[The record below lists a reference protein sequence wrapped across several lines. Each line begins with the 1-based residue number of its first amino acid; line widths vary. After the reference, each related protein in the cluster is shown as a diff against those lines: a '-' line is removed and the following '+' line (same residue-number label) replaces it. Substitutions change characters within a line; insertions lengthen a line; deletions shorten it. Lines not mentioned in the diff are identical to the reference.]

1 MTGEQVSSNV
11 AAINMIPALAQNLPS
26 EWSDRAVIN
35 ATVSAIN
42 ALPAEQRREAM
53 AALLELV
60 NVQNS

>member
-11 AAINMIPALAQNLPS
+11 VGINMLPALAHNLPN
-26 EWSDRAVIN
+26 EWSDQAVIN

-42 ALPAEQRREAM
+42 ALPADQRREAM
-53 AALLELV
+53 AALLEMV

>member
-11 AAINMIPALAQNLPS
+11 AAIRAIPALAQNLPN

-42 ALPAEQRREAM
+42 ALPADQRRDAM
-53 AALLELV
+53 AALLEMV